1 MFDVFSRWHGQGM
14 DLLAKPAFHV
24 NDLSGLQVGLL
35 DNECVALLAICQVQN
50 RKVVNALMANSLSR
64 RENK

>member
-1 MFDVFSRWHGQGM
+1 MV
-14 DLLAKPAFHV
+14 LLAKPAFHV
-24 NDLSGLQVGLL
+24 NDLSGLQAGLL
-35 DNECVALLAICQVQN
+35 DNACVALLAIRQVQK

>member
-1 MFDVFSRWHGQGM
+1 M